1 MGFKSDS
8 KYVAE
13 KAEGGCILERKFVNY
28 EVENGI
34 AVVTINNPP
43 MNSLSAAV
51 INELTDVL
59 DELDEKDDI
68 VIAIITGGGNKA
80 FVAGADIKAF
90 GDLVGKREMV
100 VEGSRGMQKC
110 FSKVEN
116 SSKVVIAAINGMA
129 LGGGCE
135 LAVACDIRI
144 IAENALIG
152 VPEVRL
158 GLIPGAGGTQRL
170 VRLVGKGKAKL
181 MCLSGDFYGAKDALE
196 MGLAERV
203 VPAGEAVNEAR
214 KMAQAF
220 LGNAP
225 LALRA
230 AKRAIN
236 EGSDMSLED
245 GLIME
250 ASLVGDLFMTEDLRE
265 GAAAFLEKRF
275 PAYKGK

>member
-1 MGFKSDS
+1 M
-8 KYVAE
+8 
-13 KAEGGCILERKFVNY
+13 ERKFVNY